1 MTAEEFIKNE
11 ITYETRQKL
20 IGTFSR
26 AYADT
31 SNLKISDLAFT
42 SEKGKETLVLVRNLK
57 VEEQIKAEI
66 DNKFLPFKYKECKNY
81 ADNCT
86 HYEFETEN
94 SIITVSRVKRE
105 NQMPRRAIYR
115 ENLSFN
121 NQMSWFEEEEE
132 KNEKKHILL
141 THVCEDDKL
150 KSLMLGIP
158 SSDGKT
164 WECNFNLLKELNVM
178 TNTEEE
184 LPAGTLKIRKNIK
197 EGNI

>member
-94 SIITVSRVKRE
+94 AIITVSRVKRE

-121 NQMSWFEEEEE
+121 NQISWFEEEED
-132 KNEKKHILL
+132 KKEKKHILL

-150 KSLMLGIP
+150 KLLMLGIP

-164 WECNFNLLKELNVM
+164 WECNFDLLKELNVI
-178 TNTEEE
+178 TNTEDE